1 LAHETSANVNGHP
14 PVHDGCRPRCN
25 DFGPC
30 EAGRLCIRS
39 EDTAAAGNDFLQWA
53 GCGAALG
60 AVGLILIWQGSR
72 QMRS

>member
-1 LAHETSANVNGHP
+1 MIPPSPSALTPAESGSVRG
-14 PVHDGCRPRCN
+14 R
-25 DFGPC
+25 DFRPC

-53 GCGAALG
+53 GCGAVLG